1 MNPWIRALLVS
12 IVAMAL
18 VERIEPL
25 RKLVKGA

>member
-12 IVAMAL
+12 IVAMGL